1 MSLDFKNIRNMILG
15 LVSARG
21 LQLLQALCFAVAVLV
36 HGMDITSVYLVA
48 CVVEV
53 NHFF

>member
-21 LQLLQALCFAVAVLV
+21 LQLLQALCLPSLCWFMAWILQVCIWLHAWW
-36 HGMDITSVYLVA
+36 
-48 CVVEV
+48 
-53 NHFF
+53 N